1 MSELV
6 VPIVR
11 RIEPDNI
18 KELNK
23 FSNEIDNSKKKR
35 KLIKDYPTVY
45 IHNWKNKDKYEVYVG
60 ESNDFFKRTQQHY
73 ELINDSS
80 KWQHNLAKEDTSLYV
95 IGHPKFNKSLT
106 LDIENKLMHYLTGVD
121 NVKKICNARGNPQND
136 YYPREEFED
145 IFRSIWKELNK
156 LNPSLFWPQNKVLD
170 SALFKASPLHKL
182 KGKQILFKEEIISKI
197 EEVLVTH
204 QPNQLILVEGSAGT
218 GKTVLM
224 SSIFY
229 DLCNR
234 FYLEGYEESTIKRDL
249 DCAIVVNHDEQL
261 KVYKGIADKLSLSN
275 NGAERIFKPVT
286 LMNQFVSRGGAKKPR
301 KKLYD
306 VIFVDEAHLLLT
318 RYSQAFDSKHYET
331 KNQLFELMKCAKVVV
346 AMFDPKQVLN
356 ASQYLAEDVIK
367 EYEELSAVKTIVLD
381 EQLRMQCNQ
390 KIQKWINN
398 IVDNDKVEPLT
409 KKRGKYEIKS
419 FDSPFELEKA
429 IREKSKNEE
438 TSLSRIVATYDWNY
452 ALATEPANGNWCVE
466 INNDGK
472 KWSKPWNY
480 EIIGKKSDEISW
492 AENPKTIDEVGS
504 IYTIQGFDLNYV
516 GVILGPSVKYR
527 NGKIIH
533 DSSASFNERATHK
546 RKMEDGS
553 SKSFGEEF
561 LRNEVGVLLT
571 RGVNGLYIYACDE
584 ELRKRL
590 KECI

>member
-73 ELINDSS
+73 ELINDSN
-80 KWQHNLAKEDTSLYV
+80 KWQHNLSKEETSLYV

-121 NVKKICNARGNPQND
+121 DVKKICNARGNPQND

-197 EEVLVTH
+197 EEVLVTQ

-234 FYLEGYEESTIKRDL
+234 FYLEGYEDSKIKREL

-261 KVYKGIADKLSLSN
+261 KVYKGIVDKLSLSN
-275 NGAERIFKPVT
+275 NSDERIFKPVQ
-286 LMNQFVSRGGAKKPR
+286 LMNQFVSRGGTKKPR

-318 RYSQAFDSKHYET
+318 RYSQAFDSKHYES

-356 ASQYLAEDVIK
+356 ASQYLGEDVIR
-367 EYEELSAVKTIVLD
+367 EYENLSAVKAIVLD

-390 KIQKWINN
+390 KIQNWINN

-429 IREKSKNEE
+429 IKEKAKTDE
-438 TSLSRIVATYDWNY
+438 TRLSRIVATYDWNY
-452 ALATEPANGNWCVE
+452 ALDSEPANGNWCVE
-466 INNDGK
+466 IDKDGR

-480 EIIGKKSDEISW
+480 EIIGKKLDDISW

-527 NGKIIH
+527 NGKIFH
-533 DSSASFNERATHK
+533 DTKASFNGRATHK

-584 ELRKRL
+584 ELRNRL